1 MPIWIR
7 GLPIEP
13 PRTKSGYNQ
22 VKSGR
27 RKGVIMLKNH
37 YIRRFLKSWKIFI
50 QNPLG
55 KAGVIILSVFMLMAL
70 ASFFVPHINPMYDPM
85 TGIDPDIRVS
95 TGPSLTHLLGTDNV
109 GRDLFA
115 QLLEGAKVA
124 FIVGLSSA
132 FFSIV
137 IGTVVGMV
145 SGYAGGMLDAFLMRM
160 ADIIMVMPS
169 LVILLILASLFGQFN
184 IWIIVFIIA
193 IMRWPAVSRV
203 IRSQTLSLK
212 HRPFIEASQVAGASH
227 LRIIFRH
234 IMPNVLPLAFLYMT
248 FRVTSAILV
257 EAALSFL
264 GFGDPSQVSWG
275 MMLQWVWKSGHMFQ
289 APYWLIPP
297 GLSISLLTLAFYL
310 LGRAMDEVLDPRLR
324 KEGQS

>member
-1 MPIWIR
+1 MLNKYSLQR
-7 GLPIEP
+7 F
-13 PRTKSGYNQ
+13 Y
-22 VKSGR
+22 
-27 RKGVIMLKNH
+27 KG
-37 YIRRFLKSWKIFI
+37 WQIFI
-50 QNPLG
+50 KNPLG
-55 KAGVIILSVFMLMAL
+55 KTGVIILVVFMFMAI
-70 ASFFVPHINPMYDPM
+70 ASFFVPLIGPMYDPM

-95 TGPSLTHLLGTDNV
+95 TGPSLTHWLGTDNV
-109 GRDLFA
+109 GRDLLA

-124 FIVGLSSA
+124 FIVGLSAA

-137 IGTVVGMV
+137 IGTLVGMV
-145 SGYAGGMLDAFLMRM
+145 AGYTGGLLDAFLMRT
-160 ADIIMVMPS
+160 ADIIMVLPS

-212 HRPFIEASQVAGASH
+212 HRPFIEASRVAGASH

-248 FRVTSAILV
+248 FRVTAAILV

-297 GLSISLLTLAFYL
+297 GVCISLLTLAFYM

-324 KEGQS
+324 KEGQA

>member
-1 MPIWIR
+1 
-7 GLPIEP
+7 LN
-13 PRTKSGYNQ
+13 KYFVS
-22 VKSGR
+22 
-27 RKGVIMLKNH
+27 
-37 YIRRFLKSWKIFI
+37 RFYQGWRIFI

-55 KAGVIILSVFMLMAL
+55 KTGVTILGVFMVMAI
-70 ASFFVPHINPMYDPM
+70 ASFFVPLIDPMYDPM
-85 TGIDPDIRVS
+85 TGIDPDIKLS
-95 TGPSLTHLLGTDNV
+95 TGPSLTHWLGTDNV
-109 GRDLFA
+109 GRDILA

-124 FIVGLSSA
+124 FVVGLSAA

-137 IGTVVGMV
+137 IGTLIGMIA
-145 SGYAGGMLDAFLMRM
+145 GYAGGLVDAFLMRI
-160 ADIIMVMPS
+160 ADIIMVLPS

-212 HRPFIEASQVAGASH
+212 HRPFIEASRVAGASH
-227 LRIIFRH
+227 VRIVLRH

-275 MMLQWVWKSGHMFQ
+275 MMLQWVWKSGHMFE

-297 GLSISLLTLAFYL
+297 GLCISLLTLAFYM

-324 KEGQS
+324 KEGQAE

>member
-1 MPIWIR
+1 MFR
-7 GLPIEP
+7 
-13 PRTKSGYNQ
+13 
-22 VKSGR
+22 
-27 RKGVIMLKNH
+27 
-37 YIRRFLKSWKIFI
+37 
-50 QNPLG
+50 
-55 KAGVIILSVFMLMAL
+55 AA
-70 ASFFVPHINPMYDPM
+70 ASFFVPLIDPMYDPM
-85 TGIDPDIRVS
+85 TGIDPDIKLS
-95 TGPSLTHLLGTDNV
+95 TGPSLTHWLGTDNV
-109 GRDLFA
+109 GRDILA

-124 FIVGLSSA
+124 FVVGLSAA

-137 IGTVVGMV
+137 IGTLIGMIA
-145 SGYAGGMLDAFLMRM
+145 GYAGGMLDAFLMRL
-160 ADIIMVMPS
+160 ADIIMVLPS

-203 IRSQTLSLK
+203 IRSQALSLK
-212 HRPFIEASQVAGASH
+212 HRPFIEASRVAGASH
-227 LRIIFRH
+227 VRIIFRH

-248 FRVTSAILV
+248 
-257 EAALSFL
+257 FL

-297 GLSISLLTLAFYL
+297 GLCISLLTLAFYM

>member
-1 MPIWIR
+1 MSQNQY
-7 GLPIEP
+7 IE
-13 PRTKSGYNQ
+13 RFQ
-22 VKSGR
+22 
-27 RKGVIMLKNH
+27 KG
-37 YIRRFLKSWKIFI
+37 WKIFI
-50 QNPLG
+50 KNPLG
-55 KAGVIILSVFMLMAL
+55 KTGVTLLIIFMLMAI
-70 ASFFVPHINPMYDPM
+70 ASFFIPLIDPMYDPM
-85 TGIDPDIRVS
+85 TGIDPLIKKS
-95 TGPSLTHLLGTDNV
+95 TGPSMQHFLGTDNV

-115 QLLEGAKVA
+115 QLMEGAKVA

-132 FFSIV
+132 FISIV
-137 IGTVVGMV
+137 MGTVIGMI
-145 SGYAGGMLDAFLMRM
+145 SGYAGGMTDIILMRM
-160 ADIIMVMPS
+160 ADIIMIMPS

-193 IMRWPAVSRV
+193 IMRWPAVSRI

-212 HRPFIEASQVAGASH
+212 SRPFIEASRVAGASNI
-227 LRIIFRH
+227 RIIFRH

-289 APYWLIPP
+289 APYWMIPP
-297 GLSISLLTLAFYL
+297 GLCISLLTLSFYL

-324 KEGQS
+324 KEEEER

>member
-1 MPIWIR
+1 MSQNQY
-7 GLPIEP
+7 IE
-13 PRTKSGYNQ
+13 RFQ
-22 VKSGR
+22 
-27 RKGVIMLKNH
+27 KG
-37 YIRRFLKSWKIFI
+37 WKIFI
-50 QNPLG
+50 KNPLG
-55 KAGVIILSVFMLMAL
+55 KTGVTLLIIFMLMAIS
-70 ASFFVPHINPMYDPM
+70 SFFIPLLDPMYDPM
-85 TGIDPDIRVS
+85 TGIDPLIKKS
-95 TGPSLTHLLGTDNV
+95 TGPSMQHLLGTDNV

-115 QLLEGAKVA
+115 QLMEGAKVA

-132 FFSIV
+132 FISIV
-137 IGTVVGMV
+137 LGTVIGMI
-145 SGYAGGMLDAFLMRM
+145 SGYAGGMTDVILMRT
-160 ADIIMVMPS
+160 ADIIMIMPS

-193 IMRWPAVSRV
+193 IMRWPAVSRI

-212 HRPFIEASQVAGASH
+212 SRPFIEASKVAGASNI
-227 LRIIFRH
+227 RIIFRH

-289 APYWLIPP
+289 APYWMIPP
-297 GLSISLLTLAFYL
+297 GVCISLLTLSFYL

-324 KEGQS
+324 KEEEER

>member
-1 MPIWIR
+1 MLNKYSLQR
-7 GLPIEP
+7 F
-13 PRTKSGYNQ
+13 Y
-22 VKSGR
+22 
-27 RKGVIMLKNH
+27 KG
-37 YIRRFLKSWKIFI
+37 WQIFI
-50 QNPLG
+50 KNPLG
-55 KAGVIILSVFMLMAL
+55 KTGVIILVVFMFMAI
-70 ASFFVPHINPMYDPM
+70 ASFFVPLIGPMYDPM

-95 TGPSLTHLLGTDNV
+95 TGPSLTHWLGTDNV
-109 GRDLFA
+109 GRDLLA

-124 FIVGLSSA
+124 FIVGLSAA

-137 IGTVVGMV
+137 IGTLVGMV
-145 SGYAGGMLDAFLMRM
+145 AGYTGGLFDAFLMRT
-160 ADIIMVMPS
+160 ADIIMVLPS

-212 HRPFIEASQVAGASH
+212 HRPFIEASRVAGASH

-248 FRVTSAILV
+248 FRVTAAILV

-297 GLSISLLTLAFYL
+297 GVCISLLTLAFYM

-324 KEGQS
+324 KEGQA

>member
-1 MPIWIR
+1 M
-7 GLPIEP
+7 
-13 PRTKSGYNQ
+13 
-22 VKSGR
+22 V
-27 RKGVIMLKNH
+27 
-37 YIRRFLKSWKIFI
+37 
-50 QNPLG
+50 
-55 KAGVIILSVFMLMAL
+55 MAL
-70 ASFFVPHINPMYDPM
+70 ASFALPLAGAMYDPM
-85 TGIDPDIRVS
+85 TGIDPDIIMS
-95 TGPSLTHLLGTDNV
+95 KGPSLTHWLGTDNV
-109 GRDLFA
+109 GRDILA

-137 IGTVVGMV
+137 IGTLVGMV
-145 SGYAGGMLDAFLMRM
+145 SGYAGGLIDAFLMRT

-169 LVILLILASLFGQFN
+169 LVILLILSSLFGQFN

-193 IMRWPAVSRV
+193 ILRWPAVARV

-212 HRPFIEASQVAGASH
+212 HRPFIEASRVAGASH
-227 LRIIFRH
+227 VRIIFRH
-234 IMPNVLPLAFLYMT
+234 MLPNVLPLAFLYMT
-248 FRVTSAILV
+248 FRVTSAILT

-297 GLSISLLTLAFYL
+297 GLCISLLTLAFYMV
-310 LGRAMDEVLDPRLR
+310 GRAMDEILDPRLR
-324 KEGQS
+324 KEG

>member
-1 MPIWIR
+1 VLNKYFLMR
-7 GLPIEP
+7 F
-13 PRTKSGYNQ
+13 Y
-22 VKSGR
+22 
-27 RKGVIMLKNH
+27 KGW
-37 YIRRFLKSWKIFI
+37 RIFI

-55 KAGVIILSVFMLMAL
+55 KTGVIILGVFMCMAI
-70 ASFFVPHINPMYDPM
+70 ASFFVPLINPMYDPM
-85 TGIDPDIRVS
+85 TGIDPDIKLS
-95 TGPSLTHLLGTDNV
+95 TGPSLTHWLGTDNV
-109 GRDLFA
+109 GRDILA

-124 FIVGLSSA
+124 FVVGLSAA

-137 IGTVVGMV
+137 IGTLIGMV
-145 SGYAGGMLDAFLMRM
+145 AGYAGGLVDAFLMRL
-160 ADIIMVMPS
+160 ADIIMVLPS

-193 IMRWPAVSRV
+193 VMRWPAVSRV

-212 HRPFIEASQVAGASH
+212 HRPFIEASRVAGASH
-227 LRIIFRH
+227 VRIIFRH

-297 GLSISLLTLAFYL
+297 GLCISLLTLAFYM

>member
-1 MPIWIR
+1 
-7 GLPIEP
+7 
-13 PRTKSGYNQ
+13 
-22 VKSGR
+22 
-27 RKGVIMLKNH
+27 
-37 YIRRFLKSWKIFI
+37 
-50 QNPLG
+50 
-55 KAGVIILSVFMLMAL
+55 
-70 ASFFVPHINPMYDPM
+70 MYDPM
-85 TGIDPDIRVS
+85 TGIDPLIIKS
-95 TGPSLTHLLGTDNV
+95 TGPSFQHWLGTDNV

-124 FIVGLSSA
+124 FIVGLASA
-132 FFSIV
+132 FISIV
-137 IGTVVGMV
+137 LGTTIGMI
-145 SGYAGGMLDAFLMRM
+145 SGYAGGMTDRILMRT
-160 ADIIMVMPS
+160 ADIIMIMPS
-169 LVILLILASLFGQFN
+169 LVVLLILASLFGQFN

-212 HRPFIEASQVAGASH
+212 SRPFIEASKVAGASDI
-227 LRIIFRH
+227 RIIFRH

-297 GLSISLLTLAFYL
+297 GVCISLLTLAFYL

-324 KEGQS
+324 KEEERK

>member
-1 MPIWIR
+1 MSVLNKYFMLR
-7 GLPIEP
+7 F
-13 PRTKSGYNQ
+13 Y
-22 VKSGR
+22 
-27 RKGVIMLKNH
+27 KG
-37 YIRRFLKSWKIFI
+37 WQIFI

-55 KAGVIILSVFMLMAL
+55 KTGVIILGVFMVMAI
-70 ASFFVPHINPMYDPM
+70 ASFFVPLIDPMYDPM
-85 TGIDPDIRVS
+85 TGIDPDIKLS
-95 TGPSLTHLLGTDNV
+95 TGPSLTHWLGTDNV
-109 GRDLFA
+109 GRDILA

-124 FIVGLSSA
+124 FVVGLSAA

-137 IGTVVGMV
+137 IGTLVGMIA
-145 SGYAGGMLDAFLMRM
+145 GYAGGLLDASLMRL
-160 ADIIMVMPS
+160 ADIIMVLPS

-193 IMRWPAVSRV
+193 IMRWPAVARV

-212 HRPFIEASQVAGASH
+212 HRPFIEASRVAGASH
-227 LRIIFRH
+227 VRIIFRH

-248 FRVTSAILV
+248 FRVTAAILV

-297 GLSISLLTLAFYL
+297 GLCISLLTLAFYM

-324 KEGQS
+324 KEGQSG

>member
-1 MPIWIR
+1 M
-7 GLPIEP
+7 
-13 PRTKSGYNQ
+13 K
-22 VKSGR
+22 GR
-27 RKGVIMLKNH
+27 LLLNNH
-37 YIRRFLKSWKIFI
+37 YIRRFVKGWEIFI
-50 QNPLG
+50 KNPVG
-55 KAGVIILSVFMLMAL
+55 KAGILILSVFMVMAL
-70 ASFFVPHINPMYDPM
+70 ASFCLPLLDPMYDPM
-85 TGIDPDIRVS
+85 TGIDPDIILS
-95 TGPSLTHLLGTDNV
+95 TPPSISHWLGTDNV
-109 GRDLFA
+109 GRDILA

-137 IGTVVGMV
+137 LGTVIGMV
-145 SGYAGGMLDAFLMRM
+145 SGYAGGWVDALLMRM

-184 IWIIVFIIA
+184 IWLIVFIIA
-193 IMRWPAVSRV
+193 ILRWPAVSRV

-212 HRPFIEASQVAGASH
+212 QRPFIEASRVAGASH
-227 LRIIFRH
+227 MRIIFRH

-297 GLSISLLTLAFYL
+297 GISISLLTLAFYM
-310 LGRAMDEVLDPRLR
+310 LGRAMNEVLDPRLR